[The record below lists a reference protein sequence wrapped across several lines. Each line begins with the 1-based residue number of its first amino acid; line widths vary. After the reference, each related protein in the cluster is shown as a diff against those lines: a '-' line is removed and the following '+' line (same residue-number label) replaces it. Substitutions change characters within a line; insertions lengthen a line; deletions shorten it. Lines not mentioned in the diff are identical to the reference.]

1 MVVLLKVPD
10 IKAVLVAL
18 MPPVTPPVTVGTA
31 QLNSVPAGILPLM
44 ISVGVKEK
52 AVPLHLTED
61 IALMVAKGLTVT
73 VTVKA
78 DPLQVPD
85 CGVMR

>member
-44 ISVGVKEK
+44 ILAGVRLKEVPVQIT
-52 AVPLHLTED
+52 AV
-61 IALMVAKGLTVT
+61 IALITAVGLTVT
-73 VTVKA
+73 VTVNGV
-78 DPLQVPD
+78 PLQIPD
-85 CGVMR
+85 SGVTI